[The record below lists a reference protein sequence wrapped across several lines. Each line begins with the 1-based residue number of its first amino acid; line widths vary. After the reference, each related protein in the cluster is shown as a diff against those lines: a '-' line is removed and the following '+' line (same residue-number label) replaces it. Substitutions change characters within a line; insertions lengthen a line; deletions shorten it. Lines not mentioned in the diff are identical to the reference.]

1 VEMLA
6 VQLPGRGMRK
16 SEPFFKTAQEAAAA
30 VVPMVAPF
38 VLDTPYCVVGHSLG
52 TWLSFELLSC
62 LRVRPNPRTAWWG
75 TRSARGSA
83 SSCSAACAYVPTLV
97 LRGGALARHVA
108 QQPSPLESRRI
119 ESRNQGS
126 SKSGSRS
133 VCGVGR

>member
-83 SSCSAACAYVPTLV
+83 TLAPGKPPDRKQKPRQQQEWLSKC
-97 LRGGALARHVA
+97 LRGR
-108 QQPSPLESRRI
+108 
-119 ESRNQGS
+119 
-126 SKSGSRS
+126 
-133 VCGVGR
+133 